1 MPRKDGYGRFENYER
16 KIKPPFMISG
26 DFESILVPD
35 ILVPEKN
42 KYQKHVA
49 CIYGYKLI
57 CVDDKLGKHFQFYLG
72 EDAV

>member
-1 MPRKDGYGRFENYER
+1 
-16 KIKPPFMISG
+16 MISG
-26 DFESILVPD
+26 GFESILVPD

-42 KYQKHVA
+42 KYQKHFA

-57 CVDDKLGKHFQFYLG
+57 CVDDKLSKHFQFYLG

>member
-1 MPRKDGYGRFENYER
+1 MR
-16 KIKPPFMISG
+16 ICG

>member
-1 MPRKDGYGRFENYER
+1 MPKKDDYDRFENYER
-16 KIKPPFMISG
+16 KIKSPFMISG
-26 DFESILVPD
+26 GFESILVPD

-57 CVDDKLGKHFQFYLG
+57 CVDDKLGKYFQFYLG